1 LRARS
6 ESISVSPSLS
16 CSPAA
21 PCFEIFVGSK
31 DDPPSHTKT
40 VSCPFGFVDRSRSGK
55 NNTKSN
61 QGAEPGRDFHLNAF
75 TPYYPAM
82 QNKEIRLLSRPVGI
96 PTLDNFSTVD
106 TDVPQPKEG
115 EVLVRTLYISV
126 DPYLRSRMREG
137 RSYVAPFELGQV
149 IEGGAVGEV
158 VESRAPEFQP
168 GDIVSGMF
176 GWRLYNTA
184 NADHLIKAPA
194 GFPITTALG
203 VLGMP
208 GLTAYFGLLDIG
220 QPKEGETVAVS
231 GAAGAVGT
239 TVCQIA
245 KIKGCSVIGIAGS
258 DEKNRYLKEE
268 LAVDATINYKDG
280 DIRRALKDAC
290 PRGIDVYFDNVGGEI
305 SDAILPLLNHGARI
319 VICGQISIYNL
330 DQTDLGLRP
339 QPYLLVSSAVMKG
352 FIITDY
358 AARFS
363 EGIRQM
369 AQWLSTG
376 KLKYAETIVEGFE
389 NTPRAFIGLF
399 SGENL
404 GKQIVKVG

>member
-1 LRARS
+1 
-6 ESISVSPSLS
+6 
-16 CSPAA
+16 
-21 PCFEIFVGSK
+21 
-31 DDPPSHTKT
+31 
-40 VSCPFGFVDRSRSGK
+40 
-55 NNTKSN
+55 
-61 QGAEPGRDFHLNAF
+61 
-75 TPYYPAM
+75 
-82 QNKEIRLLSRPVGI
+82 
-96 PTLDNFSTVD
+96 
-106 TDVPQPKEG
+106 
-115 EVLVRTLYISV
+115 
-126 DPYLRSRMREG
+126 
-137 RSYVAPFELGQV
+137 
-149 IEGGAVGEV
+149 V

-245 KIKGCSVIGIAGS
+245 KIKGCRVIGIAGS
-258 DEKNRYLKEE
+258 DEKNRYLKEQ

-290 PRGIDVYFDNVGGEI
+290 PKGIDVYFDNVGGEI

-330 DQTDLGLRP
+330 DQPDLGLRP
-339 QPYLLVSSAVMKG
+339 QPYLLVSSALMKG